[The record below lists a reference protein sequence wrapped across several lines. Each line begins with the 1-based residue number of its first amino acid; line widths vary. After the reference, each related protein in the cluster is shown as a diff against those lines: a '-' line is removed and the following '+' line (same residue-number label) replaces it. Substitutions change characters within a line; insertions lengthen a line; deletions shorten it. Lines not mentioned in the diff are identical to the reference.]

1 MRDIVDDLFDAE
13 GNPAHQAVVGAELL
27 IAVAR
32 DAPYSAVQSRLA
44 ESPVL
49 PIFVEYFRAEPGRM
63 LSEAY
68 PQLLSALIERHGV
81 VSANKNRQR
90 WCYLDGNT
98 VIRDDLQPMNL
109 GFHAVRFPQ
118 LYAICADA
126 AVDRSDLTDVG

>member
-1 MRDIVDDLFDAE
+1 M
-13 GNPAHQAVVGAELL
+13 
-27 IAVAR
+27 
-32 DAPYSAVQSRLA
+32 QSRLA

-49 PIFVEYFRAEPGRM
+49 PIFVEYFRSEPGQM
-63 LSEAY
+63 LSDVY
-68 PQLLSALIERHGV
+68 PQLLSTLIERHSV